1 MFRERSRTE
10 RPRRLVRKHF
20 ENEKAKEFKPG
31 VHRCGAQGSQDA
43 IQTAESN
50 NALTVTDVTHSTDR
64 DINNHFV
71 AWQSSIVG
79 ALQYVRTVQLPLLYY
94 VVCWLQLLWNL
105 YCLYPPVVVALVML
119 YSAEVSYLIFVA

>member
-20 ENEKAKEFKPG
+20 ENKRAKEFKPG

-94 VVCWLQLLWNL
+94 VCLLAAAAVEFIL
-105 YCLYPPVVVALVML
+105 FIPPCGGCLGDAL
-119 YSAEVSYLIFVA
+119 FC